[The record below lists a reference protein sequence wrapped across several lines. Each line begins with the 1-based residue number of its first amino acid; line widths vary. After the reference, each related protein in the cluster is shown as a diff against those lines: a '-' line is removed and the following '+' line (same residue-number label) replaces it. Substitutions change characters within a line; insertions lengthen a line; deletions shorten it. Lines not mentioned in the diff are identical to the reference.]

1 MLTESTVR
9 GLVALHISTDKL
21 LIERCPVCAKN
32 YTPHRE
38 PLMPT
43 PLPDFPW
50 QKVAMDLFTS
60 KESCYLVIVDY
71 FSRYPEVI
79 KLRTTTSAGI
89 IEAVKAVFSRHG
101 IPETVISDNGPQ
113 FSSKEFAKF
122 ASQYSFQHRTSSPH
136 FPQSN
141 SLVERTVQTVK
152 NILKQSSDPYL
163 AILVYRSTPFPWCNL
178 SPARLLM
185 GRQLRTTLPQAP
197 DHMKPEWPYLEKLH
211 AEDMDFKLRQ
221 KANFDKR
228 HQVRPLSVIADR
240 TDVWISTDRADLVPG
255 VIVKKSAAPRS
266 YLIDTESGALR

>member
-1 MLTESTVR
+1 MPTESTVR
-9 GLVALHISTDKL
+9 SLVALQSQQIKE
-21 LIERCPVCAKN
+21 LIERCPLCAKD

-79 KLRTTTSAGI
+79 KLRTTTSASI

-122 ASQYSFQHRTSSPH
+122 ASQYNFQHRTSSPH

-141 SLVERTVQTVK
+141 GLAECTVQTVK
-152 NILKQSSDPYL
+152 NILKQSSDRSWQFSYISRHCFHG
-163 AILVYRSTPFPWCNL
+163 AIY
-178 SPARLLM
+178 
-185 GRQLRTTLPQAP
+185 
-197 DHMKPEWPYLEKLH
+197 
-211 AEDMDFKLRQ
+211 
-221 KANFDKR
+221 
-228 HQVRPLSVIADR
+228 HQHNS
-240 TDVWISTDRADLVPG
+240 
-255 VIVKKSAAPRS
+255 
-266 YLIDTESGALR
+266 